1 MALCLGALITA
12 AFQSWDLRQ
21 RISLASAYVA
31 LIYLA
36 LSLSLGP
43 YRVWRKLSNPI
54 SFDLRR
60 DIGIWVGVL
69 AVVHTIVGL
78 MVHLRGRMWM
88 YFLASLSPIRMQI
101 SWFGLA
107 NYLGGMATLIFVLLL
122 AISNDLSLR
131 ELGTKRWKSVQRCSY
146 VAAILTIVHG
156 FAYQFVEKRRIDW
169 VIVLAVLVCLA
180 IGLQLAGFSIV
191 RRKRTVSTE
200 PR

>member
-1 MALCLGALITA
+1 VALCLGALISA
-12 AFQSWDLRQ
+12 VFRSWDLRQ
-21 RISLASAYVA
+21 RMSLASAYVA

-43 YRVWRKLSNPI
+43 YRIWRKLSNPI

-60 DIGIWVGVL
+60 DIGIWVGLL
-69 AVVHTIVGL
+69 AVVHTTMGL

-88 YFLASLSPIRMQI
+88 YFLASLRPIRIQI

-107 NYLGGMATLIFVLLL
+107 NYLGGMATLIFILLL
-122 AISNDLSLR
+122 VISNDLSLR
-131 ELGTKRWKSVQRCSY
+131 KLGTKRWKSVQRCSY

-169 VIVLAVLVCLA
+169 VIVLAVLVGLTL
-180 IGLQLAGFSIV
+180 GLQLAGFSIV

-200 PR
+200 TR

>member
-1 MALCLGALITA
+1 M
-12 AFQSWDLRQ
+12 
-21 RISLASAYVA
+21 SLASAYVA

-60 DIGIWVGVL
+60 DLGIWVGLL
-69 AVVHTIVGL
+69 AFVHTIIGL

-88 YFLASLSPIRMQI
+88 YFLASLSPIRMQT

-122 AISNDLSLR
+122 AISNDISLR

-146 VAAILTIVHG
+146 VAAMLTVVHG

-169 VIVLAVLVCLA
+169 VIVLALLVCLTL
-180 IGLQLAGFSIV
+180 GLQFVGFSIV
-191 RRKRTVSTE
+191 RRKRSVSNGAE
-200 PR
+200 MK